1 MQTRFLSG
9 RAKVESLTK
18 HWDKSHKDGFC
29 LLCREIEP
37 TEGIVEHLLLP
48 GGCPGL
54 IEARQSMI
62 SLMQSYL
69 VSHPYLLPSFQSLF
83 SNNDLTTVQF
93 LLDRSI
99 LPDIIKLNQESENL
113 ILKDIFYLTRSY
125 VFEIFVTRRR
135 LLSLSFV

>member
-37 TEGIVEHLLLP
+37 TEGTIEHLLLP
-48 GGCPGL
+48 GGCPRL

-62 SLMQSYL
+62 SMMQSYL
-69 VSHPYLLPSFQSLF
+69 VSRPYLFPIFQSLF
-83 SNNDLTTVQF
+83 GNDDLTTVQF
-93 LLDRSI
+93 LLDCSI
-99 LPDIIKLNQESENL
+99 LPDIIKLNQESEDL

-125 VFEIFVTRRR
+125 VFKIFVTQRR
-135 LLSLSFV
+135 LLSV

>member
-48 GGCPGL
+48 GGCSGL
-54 IEARQSMI
+54 NKARQSMI
-62 SLMQSYL
+62 SMMQ
-69 VSHPYLLPSFQSLF
+69 VSHPYLLPIFQSLF

-99 LPDIIKLNQESENL
+99 LPDIIKLNQESEDL